1 MLSRFLSTN
10 LQPLTTH
17 YWYVVHCQPF
27 GESRAAAALEGYLGL
42 QVYLPEVWQRVRG
55 QVRRVAFFPRY
66 LFVRANLYAV
76 TTSRINATPGVLRLI
91 AFGDIP
97 QPVPGEIIEAIRER
111 VDHLNDRAGLP
122 EYLFRPGDVARLKG
136 GPLRGLEAV
145 FVRSMKFN
153 TRARVL
159 IDFLGQLSEAD
170 VEMNELE
177 PVGVG
182 AELETGGSQPVNTKV
197 ARVHERRTRGKGRA
211 IGNGVTAQSGRSG
224 D

>member
-1 MLSRFLSTN
+1 MLSRFQSPN
-10 LQPLTTH
+10 LQHPATQ

-42 QVYLPEVWQRVRG
+42 PVYLPEVWQRIRG
-55 QVRRVAFFPRY
+55 QLRRVAFFPRY

-97 QPVPGEIIEAIRER
+97 QPVPAETIEAIRER
-111 VDHLNDRAGLP
+111 VDHLNNRAGQP
-122 EYLFRPGDVARLKG
+122 EYLFRPGDAARLKG
-136 GPLRGLEAV
+136 GPLHGLEAV
-145 FVRSMKFN
+145 FVRSMKSS

-159 IDFLGQLSEAD
+159 IDFLGQLSKAD
-170 VEMNELE
+170 VEMGELE

-182 AELETGGSQPVNTKV
+182 AELETHGLQPVGTKA
-197 ARVHERRTRGKGRA
+197 ARVRERRTRGKGRA
-211 IGNGVTAQSGRSG
+211 IGKRNDGAQR
-224 D
+224 